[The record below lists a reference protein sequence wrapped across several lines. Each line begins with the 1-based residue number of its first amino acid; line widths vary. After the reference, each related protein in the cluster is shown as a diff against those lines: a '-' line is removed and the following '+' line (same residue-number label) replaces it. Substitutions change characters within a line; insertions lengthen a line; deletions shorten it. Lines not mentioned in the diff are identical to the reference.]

1 MLFLHNTTSWPFG
14 PALSV
19 YRIVQCFGA
28 VNVPVWV
35 IFEGPQGMSLAVS
48 KVIKNPCT
56 PLEFE
61 KWNKLSVVLPQIN
74 KKNSHEKVPK
84 ADRSMKIYI
93 KHPQN
98 YLYPSC
104 KMAFGYSKPS
114 RRSSA
119 TKDFLR
125 APAAP
130 HPGLQFLEIN

>member
-35 IFEGPQGMSLAVS
+35 IFEGPQGMSLACS

-74 KKNSHEKVPK
+74 KKKRHKKVPM
-84 ADRSMKIYI
+84 ADRSLKIYI
-93 KHPQN
+93 KHPQTI
-98 YLYPSC
+98 YIYPV
-104 KMAFGYSKPS
+104 KWRLDIPS
-114 RRSSA
+114 RLGEVRRQRISSEHQQHH
-119 TKDFLR
+119 TR
-125 APAAP
+125 ASS
-130 HPGLQFLEIN
+130 F